1 MTTMELNLRKEQ
13 LYQLIY
19 QMDENR
25 VEKLERYIKQ
35 VLQTAPKYPANY
47 SWSPSKEELLSLVAE
62 AELNYKKGNYINEE
76 EMDAFI
82 ENLK

>member
-1 MTTMELNLRKEQ
+1 MTAMELNLRKEH

-25 VEKLERYIKQ
+25 VEKLERYIKR
-35 VLQTAPKYPANY
+35 VLQTAPKYPATY
-47 SWSPSKEELLSLVAE
+47 PWAPSKEELLSLVAE
-62 AELNYKKGNYINEE
+62 AEINYKKGNYIREE

-82 ENLK
+82 DNLK